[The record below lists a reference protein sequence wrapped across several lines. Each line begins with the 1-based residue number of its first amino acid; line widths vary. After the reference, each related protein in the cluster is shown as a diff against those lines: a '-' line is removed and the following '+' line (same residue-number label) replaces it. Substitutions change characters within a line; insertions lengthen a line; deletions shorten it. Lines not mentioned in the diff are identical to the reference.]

1 MTRYY
6 EEHQSRRRH
15 DSTVGILVATA
26 CAVVYVAFRP
36 DWFGIASDTAT
47 FWFMRAVALVLV
59 VCAVGCVYRIRKHRK
74 FKAERELG
82 LPPTSADTP
91 QRLPRER

>member
-1 MTRYY
+1 MSRDHEQWQT
-6 EEHQSRRRH
+6 RRRH
-15 DSTVGILVATA
+15 DSTVGVIIAA
-26 CAVVYVAFRP
+26 AFAAVYIAFRP

-47 FWFMRAVALVLV
+47 FWFIRAVALVLV

-82 LPPTSADTP
+82 LPPTTK
-91 QRLPRER
+91 R